1 MMVEN
6 KPLVSFVMCC
16 YNSEKYIR
24 ETINSV
30 LNQSYKNFEFIIW
43 NDGSKDGTESIV
55 KSYEDDRIRYYYHD
69 NTGLGMALKLACEKA
84 NGEYIARI
92 DADDVCFAN
101 RLAIQ
106 VDYMESHPNC
116 VLLSAAV
123 NLIDEEGNYL
133 TRTFPCT
140 SDYVLKGSLIATNMI
155 LHPMVMLRRGAYVK
169 SGGYLP
175 VKFCEDKIF
184 WSRMARLGTFSNITQ
199 VLGKYRLV
207 GSSLSHSYNPYSRS
221 LYELRC
227 KMMKDENIIQSDI
240 DLYNY
245 FYLYSKKYIMNQEVV
260 RNKDFLS
267 SLEMTLYWV
276 LKPLLGEIR
285 AGEVLSSVKN
295 MYYRHSKICD
305 ESFLKSINYFIL

>member
-1 MMVEN
+1 MIEN

-30 LNQSYKNFEFIIW
+30 LEQNYKNFEFIIW
-43 NDGSKDGTESIV
+43 NDGSSDNTEAII
-55 KSYEDDRIRYYYHD
+55 KSYEDDRIKYYHHN

-84 NGEYIARI
+84 NGKYIARI
-92 DADDVCFAN
+92 DADDICFAN

-106 VDYMESHPNC
+106 VDFMERHPDC

-123 NLIDEEGNYL
+123 NLIDEDGNYL

-155 LHPMVMLRRGAYVK
+155 LHPMVMLRTDAYMK

-207 GSSLSHSYNPYSRS
+207 GSSLSHSFNPYSRV

-227 KMMKDENIIQSDI
+227 KMMKDESIIQSDI
-240 DLYNY
+240 DLYNS
-245 FYLYSKKYIMNQEVV
+245 FYLYSKKFV
-260 RNKDFLS
+260 RNQKVVIKKEFMPA
-267 SLEMTLYWV
+267 LEMTLYRV

-285 AGEVLSSVKN
+285 AGSLLSSVKN
-295 MYYRHSKICD
+295 IFYRHSGICD
-305 ESFLKSINYFIL
+305 KSFLNSINN